1 MESTEYRARVVAQM
15 VVHVTVSAVDDER
28 TDAAA
33 RHVLAALRDFPE
45 VASVGLASGGPAPDG
60 ARSGEV
66 VALGGLVV
74 TMLSQPEA
82 VGAVMRFV
90 ADRVRRGG
98 GSVEVQ
104 VDGQVLKIERA
115 TAEQVDVL
123 VDAFVRKVFD
133 QDS

>member
-1 MESTEYRARVVAQM
+1 M
-15 VVHVTVSAVDDER
+15 VVHVTVSAEDDER
-28 TDAAA
+28 ADAAA
-33 RHVLAALRDFPE
+33 RHILAALRDFPE
-45 VASVGLASGGPAPDG
+45 VESVALPSGGPAPEG
-60 ARSGEV
+60 ARSGEL

-82 VGAVMRFV
+82 VGAVVRFV

-115 TAEQVDVL
+115 TAEQVDIL

-133 QDS
+133 